1 MATKTLLK
9 LDQPKPK
16 KVIGASLS
24 EPHIDWHNG
33 PRGGECINLSICH
46 GVAFVLFNSYG
57 EAHTVVLYARPTRAA
72 IARPRDCT
80 FFHNYLTF
88 FHNSTAKW
96 TTRRFAFPS
105 RFSMNHDA
113 PGALISDTATDAAA
127 RTKALARR
135 GSADSVNLKRDTLR
149 HHCYLAHI
157 IPRCI
162 YSPLQIIEQ
171 TDFHTFVKG
180 LTKDCLQKLKNI
192 GYSY

>member
-1 MATKTLLK
+1 MTIR
-9 LDQPKPK
+9 QIRQNFSPPKYLA
-16 KVIGASLS
+16 V
-24 EPHIDWHNG
+24 
-33 PRGGECINLSICH
+33 RYLSICH

-113 PGALISDTATDAAA
+113 PGALISDTVTEAAA

-135 GSADSVNLKRDTLR
+135 GSADSVNLKRDTT
-149 HHCYLAHI
+149 ATWPI
-157 IPRCI
+157 
-162 YSPLQIIEQ
+162 
-171 TDFHTFVKG
+171 
-180 LTKDCLQKLKNI
+180 
-192 GYSY
+192 

>member
-1 MATKTLLK
+1 MAHAAGNVSIY
-9 LDQPKPK
+9 QS
-16 KVIGASLS
+16 IY
-24 EPHIDWHNG
+24 
-33 PRGGECINLSICH
+33 LSICH
-46 GVAFVLFNSYG
+46 GVAFVLFNPYG

-113 PGALISDTATDAAA
+113 PGALISDTVRGLTLQQEPGLW
-127 RTKALARR
+127 RGR
-135 GSADSVNLKRDTLR
+135 GSAADSVNLEERR
-149 HHCYLAHI
+149 HCYSAHI

-162 YSPLQIIEQ
+162 TLHYRANRLSHLRERANKRLS
-171 TDFHTFVKG
+171 TETEEHR
-180 LTKDCLQKLKNI
+180 L
-192 GYSY
+192 

>member
-1 MATKTLLK
+1 MY
-9 LDQPKPK
+9 
-16 KVIGASLS
+16 LS
-24 EPHIDWHNG
+24 
-33 PRGGECINLSICH
+33 INLSICH
-46 GVAFVLFNSYG
+46 GVAFVLFNPYG
-57 EAHTVVLYARPTRAA
+57 EANTVVLYARPTRAA
-72 IARPRDCT
+72 IARPQDCT

-113 PGALISDTATDAAA
+113 PGALISDTVTDAAA

-135 GSADSVNLKRDTLR
+135 GSADSVNLKRDIT
-149 HHCYLAHI
+149 AATWPSI

-162 YSPLQIIEQ
+162 YSPLQRIEQ
-171 TDFHTFVKG
+171 TDFHTFVEG

-192 GYSY
+192 GFSY

>member
-1 MATKTLLK
+1 MAQWPTR
-9 LDQPKPK
+9 
-16 KVIGASLS
+16 
-24 EPHIDWHNG
+24 
-33 PRGGECINLSICH
+33 RGMYQSIYLSICH

-80 FFHNYLTF
+80 FFHNCLTF

-105 RFSMNHDA
+105 RFPMNHDA
-113 PGALISDTATDAAA
+113 PGALISDTVTDAAA
-127 RTKALARR
+127 RTKAGFGAERKRR
-135 GSADSVNLKRDTLR
+135 QRELEER
-149 HHCYLAHI
+149 HHCYLARI

>member
-1 MATKTLLK
+1 MF
-9 LDQPKPK
+9 
-16 KVIGASLS
+16 LS
-24 EPHIDWHNG
+24 FY
-33 PRGGECINLSICH
+33 LSICH
-46 GVAFVLFNSYG
+46 GVAFVLFNPYG
-57 EAHTVVLYARPTRAA
+57 EAHTVVLYARATRAA

-113 PGALISDTATDAAA
+113 PGALISDTVTDAAA
-127 RTKALARR
+127 RTRALARER
-135 GSADSVNLKRDTLR
+135 KRRQRELEER
-149 HHCYLAHI
+149 HHCYSAHNII